1 MAEEKQRA
9 PRVRKQ
15 ETETGTAAG
24 KATAKPK
31 KATRST
37 TVGITSAVRRLVLLC
52 AWCSWAA
59 TAAYSCDAHD
69 H

>member
-31 KATRST
+31 QAIRST
-37 TVGITSAVRRLVLLC
+37 KVGITSAVRRLALLS
-52 AWCSWAA
+52 AWCSQAA

>member
-1 MAEEKQRA
+1 MAEEKHRA

-31 KATRST
+31 KATRSST
-37 TVGITSAVRRLVLLC
+37 LGITSAVRRLVRLC
-52 AWCSWAA
+52 AWSSWVA